1 MLELLKHE
9 LKELP
14 EWAMHAL
21 RVPQRKNQV
30 INFKFKDIGSAV
42 AALKLELREE
52 TVTMQHSNRALPL
65 KTKHEVKIK

>member
-1 MLELLKHE
+1 MLELLKRE

-21 RVPQRKNQV
+21 RVPQHKNQV

-42 AALKLELREE
+42 TGSKAGAERGNCDNATLKQS
-52 TVTMQHSNRALPL
+52 TPF
-65 KTKHEVKIK
+65 